1 MLFLELSGGHDR
13 AVCFI
18 IHLRVCLQSR
28 QRRDQTSSNS
38 SVPLVVP
45 LISTSFLA
53 LPPSLSLYTS
63 CDLKSKIPASLALSC
78 RGAHFPSQRMHSM
91 GVCFANLFL
100 LNGFWKL
107 IMWLEQI
114 FAIGPFRVCCLVSFV
129 FGWFENKYLEP
140 GGLLQK
146 KCWYKG
152 GKRAIILK
160 FAFSPVANSPN
171 YKLMTVCLV
180 QEMGQ
185 WKVSYRHK
193 EKLALTLDKE
203 KQAQKKSSYRLFRQ
217 QSLNRDKSRKMSIA
231 VLQRSHL

>member
-1 MLFLELSGGHDR
+1 ML
-13 AVCFI
+13 C
-18 IHLRVCLQSR
+18 QSFPFEW
-28 QRRDQTSSNS
+28 
-38 SVPLVVP
+38 V
-45 LISTSFLA
+45 
-53 LPPSLSLYTS
+53 
-63 CDLKSKIPASLALSC
+63 LKTDYVTWADF
-78 RGAHFPSQRMHSM
+78 RYRT
-91 GVCFANLFL
+91 
-100 LNGFWKL
+100 
-107 IMWLEQI
+107 
-114 FAIGPFRVCCLVSFV
+114 FRVCCLVSFV

-203 KQAQKKSSYRLFRQ
+203 KQAQKKVVIDCSASKVSTETNPERWALLSS
-217 QSLNRDKSRKMSIA
+217 RDLTGKKLLKFETI
-231 VLQRSHL
+231 LLLGNNILLIGKCLGFWNPNPYTNF

>member
-1 MLFLELSGGHDR
+1 ML
-13 AVCFI
+13 C
-18 IHLRVCLQSR
+18 QSFPFEW
-28 QRRDQTSSNS
+28 
-38 SVPLVVP
+38 V
-45 LISTSFLA
+45 
-53 LPPSLSLYTS
+53 
-63 CDLKSKIPASLALSC
+63 LKTDYVTWADF
-78 RGAHFPSQRMHSM
+78 RYRT
-91 GVCFANLFL
+91 
-100 LNGFWKL
+100 
-107 IMWLEQI
+107 
-114 FAIGPFRVCCLVSFV
+114 FRVCCLVSFV

-203 KQAQKKSSYRLFRQ
+203 KQAYKKSSYRLFRQ
-217 QSLNRDKSRKMSIA
+217 QSLNRDKSRKMSTA